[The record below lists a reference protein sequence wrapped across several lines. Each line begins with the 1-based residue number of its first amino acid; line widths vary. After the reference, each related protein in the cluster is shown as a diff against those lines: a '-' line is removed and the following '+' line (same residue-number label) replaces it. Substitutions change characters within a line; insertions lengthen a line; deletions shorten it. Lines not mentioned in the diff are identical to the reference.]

1 MRYLAIYPAM
11 PHTPR
16 FLITLSALFFL
27 SAAQAQDFKAG
38 AIEINHPWARATPR
52 GASVAAGY
60 LKLTNTGTTPDRLIG
75 MSVAVSDRVEVH
87 EMATVEGVM
96 KMRPVKDGLEIKP
109 GQSVELKPGGLHLMM
124 LDLKQQLQQGQRV
137 KGTLVFEKAGKVDI
151 EFAVEGIG
159 GAPAHG
165 AHGH

>member
-1 MRYLAIYPAM
+1 MSLKAALIAAAMALAAPAV
-11 PHTPR
+11 
-16 FLITLSALFFL
+16 SA
-27 SAAQAQDFKAG
+27 QEYKAG
-38 AIEINHPWARATPR
+38 AIEIGHPWARATPR

-96 KMRPVKDGLEIKP
+96 KMRPVKDGLEIEP

-165 AHGH
+165 SHGH

>member
-1 MRYLAIYPAM
+1 MRGSRTIESPSA
-11 PHTPR
+11 PHPDPLP
-16 FLITLSALFFL
+16 F
-27 SAAQAQDFKAG
+27 AG
-38 AIEINHPWARATPR
+38 AIEIGHPWARATPR

-96 KMRPVKDGLEIKP
+96 KMRPVKDGLEIEP

-124 LDLKQQLQQGQRV
+124 LDLKRQLQQGQRV

-165 AHGH
+165 SHGH

>member
-1 MRYLAIYPAM
+1 
-11 PHTPR
+11 
-16 FLITLSALFFL
+16 
-27 SAAQAQDFKAG
+27 
-38 AIEINHPWARATPR
+38 
-52 GASVAAGY
+52 
-60 LKLTNTGTTPDRLIG
+60 

>member
-1 MRYLAIYPAM
+1 M
-11 PHTPR
+11 PHTSR

-27 SAAQAQDFKAG
+27 GTAQAHDFKAG
-38 AIEINHPWARATPR
+38 AIEIGHAWARATPR

-60 LKLTNTGTTPDRLIG
+60 LKLSNTGTTPDRLIG
-75 MSVAVSDRVEVH
+75 ASAAVSDRVEVH
-87 EMATVEGVM
+87 EMATVEGVL
-96 KMRPVKDGLEIKP
+96 KMRPVKDGLEIKT

-124 LDLKQQLQQGQRV
+124 FDLKQQLQQGQRV

>member
-1 MRYLAIYPAM
+1 M
-11 PHTPR
+11 PNTPR

-27 SAAQAQDFKAG
+27 
-38 AIEINHPWARATPR
+38 
-52 GASVAAGY
+52 SVAAGY

-96 KMRPVKDGLEIKP
+96 KMRPVKDGLEIEP

-124 LDLKQQLQQGQRV
+124 LDLKRQLQQGQRV

-165 AHGH
+165 SHGH